1 MLNLQETGKNIKEI
15 REAKELS
22 QEKAAEKANISRNR
36 WQEIEYGCKN
46 ITIETLRRMAEALGV
61 SPITLGILK
70 RPEVEIRFMWVQT
83 WDRTEWKEAGIE
95 IGKTIHHLRKARNIT
110 QRELAN
116 MSKVSCARLRDIEH
130 GCANVTIVV
139 LDKIAEV
146 LGLSLLEIGM
156 LTVSEDEFE
165 DMVQRARAVI

>member
-15 REAKELS
+15 REAKGLS

-70 RPEVEIRFMWVQT
+70 RPEVEIRFMWIQT

>member
-1 MLNLQETGKNIKEI
+1 MNLQETGKNIKEI
-15 REAKELS
+15 REAKGLS

-70 RPEVEIRFMWVQT
+70 RPEVEIRFMWIQT

-116 MSKVSCARLRDIEH
+116 LSKVSCARLRDIEH

>member
-1 MLNLQETGKNIKEI
+1 MNLQETGKNIKEI
-15 REAKELS
+15 REAKGLS

-70 RPEVEIRFMWVQT
+70 RPEVEIRFMWIQT

-116 MSKVSCARLRDIEH
+116 LSKVSCARLRDIEH
-130 GCANVTIVV
+130 GCANVTVVV

>member
-1 MLNLQETGKNIKEI
+1 MNLQETGKNIKEI
-15 REAKELS
+15 REAKGLS

-70 RPEVEIRFMWVQT
+70 WPEVEIRFMWIQT

-116 MSKVSCARLRDIEH
+116 LSKMSCARLRDIEH
-130 GCANVTIVV
+130 GCVNVTIVV

>member
-1 MLNLQETGKNIKEI
+1 MLNLQETGRNIKEI
-15 REAKELS
+15 REAKGLS

-165 DMVQRARAVI
+165 DMVQRARAR

>member
-1 MLNLQETGKNIKEI
+1 MLNLRETGKRIKEI
-15 REAKELS
+15 REAKGLS

-46 ITIETLRRMAEALGV
+46 ITIETLRRIAAALGV

-70 RPEVEIRFMWVQT
+70 RPEGEIRFMWIRT
-83 WDRTEWKEAGIE
+83 WDQTEWKEAGIE
-95 IGKTIHHLRKARNIT
+95 IGQTIHHLRKARNIT
-110 QRELAN
+110 QRELAS
-116 MSKVSCARLRDIEH
+116 MSKVSCAWLRDIEH

-139 LDKIAEV
+139 LDKIAGA

-156 LTVSEDEFE
+156 LTVPEDEFE
-165 DMVQRARAVI
+165 DMVQRTGAVI

>member
-15 REAKELS
+15 REVKGLS

-36 WQEIEYGCKN
+36 WQEIEYGCEN
-46 ITIETLRRMAEALGV
+46 MTVDTLRRIAAALGV

-70 RPEVEIRFMWVQT
+70 RPDGEIRLMWIQT
-83 WDRTEWKEAGIE
+83 WHRTEWKKAGIE
-95 IGKTIHHLRKARNIT
+95 IGQTIHHLRKARNIT

-116 MSKVSCARLRDIEH
+116 RSKVSCARLRDIEH

-139 LDKIAEV
+139 LDKIAEA

-156 LTVSEDEFE
+156 LTVSEAEFE